1 MVIVGAG
8 IVGASVAHAIPHAYR
23 PERFDDGNEYTLNLA
38 AVLRRRRGSYSSMPE
53 AG

>member
-38 AVLRRRRGSYSSMPE
+38 AVFAPSARLLYI
-53 AG
+53 